1 MHLSFVTS
9 LDDLDFAFP
18 LPMATGETE
27 APPIDVIRVGTFTD
41 MNRKTV
47 TITQADL
54 DAFVSNHAANT
65 AGQDVPV
72 DVDHR
77 RQEAAGWILR
87 LFRDGDV
94 LRAVPRWNTHG
105 ARLVGDQMYR
115 YISATINL
123 AQKTI
128 ISVSLTNFPA
138 VKNLAPIALSEFP
151 APEVEDPMQANS
163 NELCL
168 LFTTERTEP
177 MTMNRNTQVAAG
189 AGDQGTVTTDQA
201 ATTTTAADAAATP
214 ASPATAVV
222 VDVAAELAAVRQA
235 MQAELANAMTQF
247 RTELTNAA
255 ALSEQQRLTIIQE
268 VVGGMREEQAVA
280 DFAMTVT
287 GTGRHAIPLRS
298 DDLRQRLLAI
308 PQPHRGTVME
318 ILRTVHSSGTVDFSE
333 TGTSQGNENGQ
344 LTLDKHAAEMLRLFM
359 KNGGTVA
366 QFFELNADLLGEQ
379 SQYDLRAFTAAA

>member
-9 LDDLDFAFP
+9 LDDLNFALP
-18 LPMATGETE
+18 LPMTTGETE

-41 MNRKTV
+41 MNKRTV
-47 TITQADL
+47 TITQTDL

-94 LRAVPRWNTHG
+94 LRAVPRWNAHG

-151 APEVEDPMQANS
+151 APEVEDPMQANFD
-163 NELCL
+163 ELCL
-168 LFTTERTEP
+168 LFTTERTDP
-177 MTMNRNTQVAAG
+177 MTMNRNTQVAN
-189 AGDQGTVTTDQA
+189 GDQGAVATDQA
-201 ATTTTAADAAATP
+201 ATTTTADATTTT
-214 ASPATAVV
+214 ASPAAAAV

-235 MQAELANAMTQF
+235 MQAELASAMTQF

-255 ALSEQQRLTIIQE
+255 ALSEQQRLAIIQE

-280 DFAMTVT
+280 DFAATVT
-287 GTGRHAIPLRS
+287 GSGRYALPLRS
-298 DDLRQRLLAI
+298 DDLRQRLMNI
-308 PQPHRGTVME
+308 PQPHRGLVME
-318 ILRTVHSSGTVDFSE
+318 ILRTVHTSGTVDFSE
-333 TGTSQGNENGQ
+333 TGTSQGSEKGQ
-344 LTLDKHAAEMLRLFM
+344 LHLDKQAASMLRLFM
-359 KNGGTVA
+359 ANGGTVA

>member
-1 MHLSFVTS
+1 MHVSFFTS
-9 LDDLDFAFP
+9 TEHLNFALP
-18 LPMATGETE
+18 LPTAQSEGE
-27 APPIDVIRVGTFTD
+27 AAPIDVIRVGTFTD

-47 TITQADL
+47 TITQEDL
-54 DAFVSNHAANT
+54 DAFISNHAANT

-77 RQEAAGWILR
+77 RQEAAGWIVR
-87 LFRDGDV
+87 LFRDGNV
-94 LRAVPRWNTHG
+94 LRAVPRWNAHG

-138 VKNLAPIALSEFP
+138 VKNLAPVALSEFP
-151 APEVEDPMQANS
+151 ADAVEDPAPANS
-163 NELCL
+163 DEICL

-177 MTMNRNTQVAAG
+177 MTMNRNTQVADA
-189 AGDQGTVTTDQA
+189 AAATDVASTEQAATAAAAAAAAA
-201 ATTTTAADAAATP
+201 ATTTAA
-214 ASPATAVV
+214 V

-235 MQAELANAMTQF
+235 MQAELATAMAQF

-280 DFAMTVT
+280 DFSMTVT
-287 GTGRHAIPLRS
+287 GTGRHALPLRS
-298 DDLRQRLLAI
+298 EDLRQRLMNI
-308 PQPHRGTVME
+308 PQPHRGSVME
-318 ILRTVHSSGTVDFSE
+318 ILRTVHESGTVDFSE
-333 TGTSQGNENGQ
+333 SGTSQGNDSAL
-344 LTLDKHAAEMLRLFM
+344 LTLDKPSADMLRLFM
-359 KNGGTVA
+359 KDGGTVA
-366 QFFELNADLLGEQ
+366 QFFALNADLLGEQ

>member
-1 MHLSFVTS
+1 MHVSFFTS
-9 LDDLDFAFP
+9 SEYLNFALP
-18 LPMATGETE
+18 LPTGPGEGE

-41 MNRKTV
+41 MNKKTV
-47 TITQADL
+47 TITHEDL
-54 DAFVSNHAANT
+54 DAFISNHAANM

-77 RQEAAGWILR
+77 RQEAAGWIVR
-87 LFRDGDV
+87 LFRDGNV
-94 LRAVPRWNTHG
+94 LRAVPRWNAHG

-138 VKNLAPIALSEFP
+138 VKNLSPVALSEFP
-151 APEVEDPMQANS
+151 ADVVEDPAPANS
-163 NELCL
+163 DELCL
-168 LFTTERTEP
+168 LFTERTEP
-177 MTMNRNTQVAAG
+177 MTINRNTQVVAADAVVTEQAG
-189 AGDQGTVTTDQA
+189 AAADSAAAAAA
-201 ATTTTAADAAATP
+201 ATTPTP
-214 ASPATAVV
+214 V

-235 MQAELANAMTQF
+235 MQTELAAAMTQF

-280 DFAMTVT
+280 DFSMTVT
-287 GTGRHAIPLRS
+287 GTGRYALPLRS
-298 DDLRQRLLAI
+298 DDLRQRLMNI
-308 PQPHRGTVME
+308 PQPHRGAVME
-318 ILRTVHSSGTVDFSE
+318 ILRTVHGSGTVDFSE
-333 TGTSQGNENGQ
+333 TGTSQGQ
-344 LTLDKHAAEMLRLFM
+344 DAALLTLDKPSSDMLRLFM
-359 KNGGTVA
+359 KDGGTVA
-366 QFFELNADLLGEQ
+366 QFFELNADLLGAQ